1 MIETAHDI
9 IPKIRRAQKSD
20 ETIKNIKQRLEKGP
34 YQDYILR
41 NQIVYKQ
48 SQGRELIMI
57 PSSM

>member
-9 IPKIRRAQKSD
+9 IPKIRRAQESD
-20 ETIKNIKQRLEKGP
+20 ETIKNIKQLEKGS